1 MILTIEQKN
10 NILAQISEI
19 LDKTVSEPVVPVPTE
34 THREMLTINECLD
47 TIKGLTSHTLRLIIA
62 RGEIPSFRT
71 GEGKTGKILVPKAAL
86 LNYFDNIYNSTK

>member
-1 MILTIEQKN
+1 MTIEQKN

-19 LDKTVSEPVVPVPTE
+19 LDKTVSEPVVAPVPTE
-34 THREMLTINECLD
+34 TRWEMLTINECLD
-47 TIKGLTSHTLRLIIA
+47 TIKGLTAHTLRLIIA